1 MALACTRA
9 RWRPRRWGDACCWRA
24 KVPARPPRPRSNSR
38 SRSPADRAAQE
49 SQTRKKERTPR
60 LDWARLLHGPPFGGR
75 EIRARITPCKLGE
88 AACSREY
95 EGILHG

>member
-1 MALACTRA
+1 MGGRLLLESQGPGKA
-9 RWRPRRWGDACCWRA
+9 A
-24 KVPARPPRPRSNSR
+24 KATLELPVSQ
-38 SRSPADRAAQE
+38 SPDRAAQE